1 VDAEL
6 VLRKDQVPATR
17 LGQSR
22 GNAPRLGW
30 VSWLGDRPRQRD
42 ATDVRMR
49 AEGMPPA
56 ALRRRCKRR
65 PALRLE
71 PKKPDVHP

>member
-1 VDAEL
+1 MNCSGCEL

-49 AEGMPPA
+49 AEGHAAGSPA
-56 ALRRRCKRR
+56 
-65 PALRLE
+65 PALQTASR
-71 PKKPDVHP
+71 PSS